1 MELAIG
7 CSLQLITGVVATV
20 LLNGLDPVLSR
31 GFLLVQLAGQNGL
44 GVAGLQDET
53 ELTVL
58 ALADLEPTA
67 HDPLQ

>member
-1 MELAIG
+1 MKLVVG

-20 LLNGLDPVLSR
+20 LLNGLDAVLSR
-31 GFLLVQLAGQNGL
+31 GLFLVQLAGQNGL
-44 GVAGLQDET
+44 GIAGLQDET

-58 ALADLEPTA
+58 ALADLELTA